1 MAMQTKLALLQ
12 WMKYIQIQRF
22 NLGQNE
28 MNFKFQLS
36 WCFSPVAVIPGIT
49 SSYCLELER
58 GTMGH
63 KPGGKVSF
71 ICQVIVQLPRIF
83 CSTWRQRLSS
93 GRANRAEL
101 SSDQQWRF
109 GILLNRWVLSMFFY
123 VFLWFSMVFLGSFWI
138 CLCFGIVLLNWI
150 GILILPTVMG
160 TSTIC
165 VISICRLTVKKDT
178 KKSFV
183 GSIFACV
190 YMP

>member
-1 MAMQTKLALLQ
+1 
-12 WMKYIQIQRF
+12 
-22 NLGQNE
+22 

-63 KPGGKVSF
+63 KPEGKVSF
-71 ICQVIVQLPRIF
+71 MCQVIVQLPRIF

-101 SSDQQWRF
+101 SSDQWRF
-109 GILLNRWVLSMFFY
+109 GILLNRWVLSMFFLC
-123 VFLWFSMVFLGSFWI
+123 FLWFSMVFLGSLWI
-138 CLCFGIVLLNWI
+138 CLCFGIV
-150 GILILPTVMG
+150 
-160 TSTIC
+160 
-165 VISICRLTVKKDT
+165 
-178 KKSFV
+178 

-190 YMP
+190 YPRFSKCIYIKSFKIVFPSLVEHFSCSIL